1 MLGQTLEL
9 ARCGRGVGL
18 TFQMHSPKLGGGL
31 CTLWW
36 CGPDAEP
43 RGRRWSTDVE
53 MAAVFPTEAKA
64 VDAFA
69 AAGPL
74 ATSSPHP
81 SSTCSPTWPCDDDR
95 HLRSVLPH
103 HRGNGHRRRRPG
115 RQVVPELPAEARSSG
130 GHPGR
135 HRRPIPPAR

>member
-69 AAGPL
+69 AAGP
-74 ATSSPHP
+74 PGHQ
-81 SSTCSPTWPCDDDR
+81 
-95 HLRSVLPH
+95 LRSPQLDLFADVA
-103 HRGNGHRRRRPG
+103 
-115 RQVVPELPAEARSSG
+115 V
-130 GHPGR
+130 
-135 HRRPIPPAR
+135 